1 MAARGGTN
9 PVTAGPVTAGPVTAG
24 PVTAGPVTAGPVTA
38 GPVASSPVT
47 PGPVTAG
54 SVTAGSVASGPII
67 SATDLRVSYSGREVL
82 HGLTFDVRRGETL
95 VIIGGSG
102 SGKSTMLR
110 TLVGLEKPSSGQVRI
125 AGVDIA
131 KARDREMDAI
141 RKRIGLAF
149 QGGALIGSLSV
160 GANIALPLLEHT
172 TLEPSTIEVM
182 VRIKL
187 EQVGL
192 SGFENYS
199 PSQLSGGMKKRAAF
213 ARAMALDPEILFF
226 DEPSA
231 GLDPITAAGIDDLIL
246 NLKKAYSLSMV
257 VVTHELASAFLIAD
271 RIILIDHGNILAI
284 GAAEEVRNSRQP
296 RVRQFLDRVADST
309 QDDKVDLRM
318 FTEGIG
324 RD

>member
-1 MAARGGTN
+1 MTPAPETII
-9 PVTAGPVTAGPVTAG
+9 TATG
-24 PVTAGPVTAGPVTA
+24 
-38 GPVASSPVT
+38 
-47 PGPVTAG
+47 
-54 SVTAGSVASGPII
+54 
-67 SATDLRVSYSGREVL
+67 LRVRFGDREVL
-82 HGLTFDVRRGETL
+82 HGLEFDVRRGETL

-102 SGKSTMLR
+102 SGKSTLLR
-110 TLVGLEKPSSGQVRI
+110 TMVGLEKPASGEVRVK
-125 AGVDIA
+125 GVDIA
-131 KARDREMDAI
+131 RAGARELDAI

-149 QGGALIGSLSV
+149 QGGALIGSMSV

-172 TLEPSTIEVM
+172 ALERSTIDVM

-246 NLKKAYSLSMV
+246 NLKKAYGLTMV

-271 RIILIDHGNILAI
+271 RIILIDRGHIVAFGPAD
-284 GAAEEVRNSRQP
+284 EVRNSRHP
-296 RVRQFLDRVADST
+296 RVRQFLDRIADSS
-309 QDDKVDLRM
+309 QDDEVDHLKI
-318 FTEGIG
+318 FTEGI
-324 RD
+324 R

>member
-1 MAARGGTN
+1 MSTSGT
-9 PVTAGPVTAGPVTAG
+9 P
-24 PVTAGPVTAGPVTA
+24 
-38 GPVASSPVT
+38 ASN
-47 PGPVTAG
+47 
-54 SVTAGSVASGPII
+54 ASGPII
-67 SATDLRVSYSGREVL
+67 TASDLRVGYGGREVL
-82 HGLTFDVRRGETL
+82 HGLTFEVRRGETL

-125 AGVDIA
+125 KGVDIT
-131 KARDREMDAI
+131 KANAREMDAI

-160 GANIALPLLEHT
+160 GGNIALPLLEHT
-172 TLEPSTIEVM
+172 DLQRSTIEVM

-192 SGFENYS
+192 SGFENYN
-199 PSQLSGGMKKRAAF
+199 PAQLSGGMKKRAAF

-271 RIILIDHGNILAI
+271 RIILIDRGNIEAM
-284 GAAEEVRNSRQP
+284 GPVEEVRNSQQP

-309 QDDKVDLRM
+309 QDDGVDNLRV
-318 FTEGIG
+318 FTEGIK
-324 RD
+324 